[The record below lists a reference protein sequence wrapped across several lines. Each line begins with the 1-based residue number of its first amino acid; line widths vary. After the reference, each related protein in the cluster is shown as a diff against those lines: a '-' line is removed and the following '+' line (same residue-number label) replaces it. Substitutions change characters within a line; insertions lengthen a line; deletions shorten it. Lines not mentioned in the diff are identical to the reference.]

1 MNTIVSKNKKQIILV
16 ALLAF
21 VVIAFLIAAQSY
33 MSYVEITTAS
43 NNCYDNGGFP
53 VVEKSGFK
61 MTYFH
66 CNM

>member
-1 MNTIVSKNKKQIILV
+1 MNTLISKTKKQIILI

-21 VVIAFLIAAQSY
+21 VVIAFVIAAQSY

-53 VVEKSGFK
+53 IVEKSGLK

-66 CNM
+66 CKM